1 MQAHTTRSSLVR
13 FAKCGMT
20 KVISLAH
27 QGRGIKGE
35 GLLHRF
41 DCKILKQVQDDK
53 NVSKAHSKEL
63 NVLKSYRLNDFK
75 KKIAFTLAEVLITLG
90 IIGIVA
96 AMTIPTLISNYQ
108 KKQTVTKLQ
117 KAYSTLKNAFELAKA
132 EHGDYTTW
140 TWNQIPFSNGQRTQ
154 YFWDTYILPQLKVS
168 KKCFPGKNGC
178 SSYYVYTLNGQQ
190 IFNNTTHC
198 AFVLNDGTVVST
210 WAGEDNSPYQHIW
223 AFVDTNGFSAPN
235 TIGKDIFT
243 MYFAPVFP
251 DNKMGSLDEN
261 DEFVSSGK
269 TLITPYGLHLSGE
282 GINGATVEDLLDP
295 NFIQQNSTQDNV
307 FNLNCSTEGYG
318 YYCGAAIK
326 LNGWKFPDNYP
337 D

>member
-1 MQAHTTRSSLVR
+1 MQARTTRSSLVR

-96 AMTIPTLISNYQ
+96 AMTIPTLISNY
-108 KKQTVTKLQ
+108 KEKQTVTRLQ

-295 NFIQQNSTQDNV
+295 NFVQQNSTQDNV
-307 FNLNCSTEGYG
+307 FNLNCSSEGYG